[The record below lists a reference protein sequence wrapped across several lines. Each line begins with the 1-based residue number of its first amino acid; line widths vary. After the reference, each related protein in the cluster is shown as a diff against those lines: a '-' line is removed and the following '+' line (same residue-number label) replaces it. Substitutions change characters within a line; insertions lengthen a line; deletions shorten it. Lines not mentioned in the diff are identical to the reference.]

1 MSIGNAMKSDKRND
15 LNNIIKPFFDLNFFF
30 LIIIII
36 LFGLLALTTS
46 SIELSTQ
53 KYNQPFYYLYRQIG
67 HLFFSIILSSFLLY
81 FFTTENLKKNYK
93 PLLYISFL
101 LLILV
106 EFFGKTA
113 GGSTRW
119 LSFAFLNIQ
128 PSEIFKVL
136 YIVWLCA
143 YLDFNKNNMKKL
155 EYFFIPIICCIF
167 AAFLLYRQPDF
178 GSTAIIFTMTL
189 ILLFIAKVKTI
200 HLIILGFFGV
210 LSGFMLVHLK
220 PYMLSRFNIFE
231 PCQNY
236 FSSGLDSGYHLC
248 YSLMAIG
255 SGGIFGKGLGAS
267 TSKLFFLPA
276 AHTDFIFAIL
286 AEELGIFGIIFL
298 VILFYIFLKKCFFIG
313 NKAIRVGLVFQG
325 YLAYGIGTFISMQ
338 AFLNMA
344 VNLGIAPTKGL
355 SLPLFSY
362 GGSNYLASIISIAII
377 FRIYRDVYKQSINS
391 SIR

>member
-1 MSIGNAMKSDKRND
+1 MKSDKRND

-30 LIIIII
+30 LIITII

-53 KYNQPFYYLYRQIG
+53 NYNQPFYYLYRQIG
-67 HLFFSIILSSFLLY
+67 HLFFSLILSSFFIY
-81 FFTTENLKKNYK
+81 FFTTEILKKNYK
-93 PLLYISFL
+93 LLLYISFL

-119 LSFAFLNIQ
+119 LSYGFLNIQ

-136 YIVWLCA
+136 YIIWLCA
-143 YLDFNKNNMKKL
+143 YLDFNKNNMRKL

-167 AAFLLYRQPDF
+167 AAFFLYRQPDF
-178 GSTAIIFTMTL
+178 GSTAIIFIMTL
-189 ILLFIAKVKTI
+189 ILLFISKAKTI
-200 HLIILGFFGV
+200 HLIILSFFGV
-210 LSGFMLVHLK
+210 LSGFILVHLK

-236 FSSGLDSGYHLC
+236 FSSGLESGYHLC

-298 VILFYIFLKKCFFIG
+298 VFLFYFFLRKCFFIG
-313 NKAIRVGLVFQG
+313 NKAIRVGLFFQG
-325 YLAYGIGTFISMQ
+325 YLAYGIGIFISMQ
-338 AFLNMA
+338 AFLNMS

-362 GGSNYLASIISIAII
+362 GGSNYLTSIISIAII
-377 FRIYRDVYKQSINS
+377 FRIYRDVYKKSINS